1 MLTTRWAMSPT
12 FVITILGASKLR
24 QPDPNLVTLTYV
36 IYTLHLFSAISGLLS
51 SALIVTAFLSGWPS
65 LIAVLIN
72 YVKRSDVRGTWLDSH
87 FSWQIRTFWFTLLW
101 IVIAFV
107 LTVTVV
113 LIPIALVIAMMV
125 GVWIL
130 YRMVRGL
137 LRLNDGL
144 PMPFTMPAQ

>member
-1 MLTTRWAMSPT
+1 M
-12 FVITILGASKLR
+12 R

>member
-1 MLTTRWAMSPT
+1 M
-12 FVITILGASKLR
+12 R
-24 QPDPNLVTLTYV
+24 QPVPNLVTLTYV
-36 IYTLHLFSAISGLLS
+36 IYALHLFSAISGLLS